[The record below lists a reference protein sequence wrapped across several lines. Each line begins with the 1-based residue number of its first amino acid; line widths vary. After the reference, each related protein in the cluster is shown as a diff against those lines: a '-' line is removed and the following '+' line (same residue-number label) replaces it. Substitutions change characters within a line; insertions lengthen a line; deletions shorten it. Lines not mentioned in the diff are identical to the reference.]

1 MHLRKKALF
10 HNMRVTFGICHQ
22 DIYQFLHSLMPYNEC
37 RSASTFR
44 VERNVE
50 KRRRII
56 FFFFSLVMA
65 KTLSYKESAI
75 FFWYILFVTMA
86 EVNDRLNKKK
96 R

>member
-37 RSASTFR
+37 SSSSTFR

-50 KRRRII
+50 KYRRILLFSRNGEDTIIQREFNFFWHI
-56 FFFFSLVMA
+56 FFVVM
-65 KTLSYKESAI
+65 E
-75 FFWYILFVTMA
+75 
-86 EVNDRLNKKK
+86 EVDDRLNKKK
-96 R
+96 DKFF